1 MAQFNLN
8 DFGMSAT
15 ALSLEYSKTNEHPEY
30 TRQLWD
36 RAAERTTQELPS
48 YWEWVAKQ
56 LSEELE
62 SLNADLPELGLGLAL

>member
-1 MAQFNLN
+1 MSQFNLK

-15 ALSLEYSKTNEHPEY
+15 ALSLEYSETNEHPEY

-36 RAAERTTQELPS
+36 RAAERSISPIPE

-62 SLNADLPELGLGLAL
+62 CLNEDVSSLGLGLAL